1 VGSARI
7 KLIVLGALAVVWGA
21 LLVGRGLLPGDRP
34 AAAPAETKEAAPR
47 VAPKP
52 AVAHLKRELIEAE
65 RPPYPPEGQSLF
77 GAPPPPPPLPRTA
90 TAAPNGGPGAPPAQP
105 PVPPP
110 DPFQEGAKQLKYL
123 GFLRSGGAAT
133 AFITQGSDLYTVV
146 TGEVIAGR
154 FRVVEVQDD
163 AVVLASPAGDK
174 QVRVLLVPEAAAG
187 AVGARPPVPPPGR

>member
-1 VGSARI
+1 VGSARV
-7 KLIVLGALAVVWGA
+7 KLIVLGALAVFWGA
-21 LLVGRGLLPGDRP
+21 LLFGRGLLPGDRP
-34 AAAPAETKEAAPR
+34 AAAPPETKEATPR

-52 AVAHLKRELIEAE
+52 AFPRLKRELIEAE

-77 GAPPPPPPLPRTA
+77 SAPPPPPPPPRAA

-105 PVPPP
+105 PAPPP

-123 GFLRSGGAAT
+123 GFLRSGGTAT
-133 AFITQGSDLYTVV
+133 AFIIQGPDLYTVA

-163 AVVLASPAGDK
+163 AVVLTSPAGDK
-174 QVRVLLVPEAAAG
+174 QVRVLLAPEAAAG
-187 AVGARPPVPPPGR
+187 VAGARPPAPAPGR